1 MSTVFKRPVTPTI
14 VVYDLPPGADPVL
27 HRAPNEPAAAPVRP
41 AKAPSEHHPT
51 YMYMFY
57 YKPPEGESDLIGTWS
72 TPNLDQSKG
81 AVVQAVFPTT
91 DDRERAELW
100 RA

>member
-1 MSTVFKRPVTPTI
+1 
-14 VVYDLPPGADPVL
+14 
-27 HRAPNEPAAAPVRP
+27 
-41 AKAPSEHHPT
+41 
-51 YMYMFY
+51 MYMFY